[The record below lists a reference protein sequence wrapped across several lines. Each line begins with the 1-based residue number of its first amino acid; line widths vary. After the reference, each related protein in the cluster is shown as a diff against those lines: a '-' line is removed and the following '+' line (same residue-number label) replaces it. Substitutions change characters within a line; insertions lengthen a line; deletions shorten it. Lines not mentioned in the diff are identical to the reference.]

1 MKNNIVK
8 IMNTF
13 FSSIVYGLCYSLIM
27 FIFDRKI
34 DLRQIVIAAIF
45 YFIFMNIANYIAPR
59 IKKNK

>member
-1 MKNNIVK
+1 
-8 IMNTF
+8 
-13 FSSIVYGLCYSLIM
+13 M

-34 DLRQIVIAAIF
+34 DLRQVVIAAIF